1 MADFAAS
8 VHCMDGR
15 VQEPVIKFIKEKYGV
30 KYVDTITEP
39 GPNKILAGEG
49 TETLIDS
56 IINRLNI
63 SVNKH
68 GSDLIFVSGHT
79 DCAGNPVENTIQ
91 FGQINKSAEFLQGKY
106 PGVKIVKLWINEN
119 WEVEKL

>member
-1 MADFAAS
+1 MPDFAAS

-15 VQEPVIKFIKEKYGV
+15 IQEPVIKFIKENYGV

-49 TETLIDS
+49 TDTLMDS

-68 GSDLIFVSGHT
+68 GSELIFVSGHT
-79 DCAGNPVENTIQ
+79 DCAGNPVEKNIQ
-91 FGQINKSAEFLQGKY
+91 FDQIEKSAAFLQEKY
-106 PGVKIVKLWINEN
+106 PKAEVIKLWINEN
-119 WEVEKL
+119 WDVEKL